1 MKFKYRL
8 ILWVLILL
16 LPVSGLAEGSVS
28 RLYSFSA
35 GEILDGDSMEEIRE
49 LLEEVRLELT
59 SDPQE
64 SFARGQAVLLSYG
77 KPVFTLRAEAS
88 RADDAFG
95 LYCSLL
101 GDCTLKCR
109 QDQVQDFLMSF
120 VDMLG
125 DLSVLQQDSL
135 DSLRPLALRAG
146 TLIQAT
152 LESSD
157 YSVSPAGIDPGAY
170 LERINALASSS
181 EILSC
186 ELDGTDPECPGAV
199 KKQIWRLSEEDR
211 TAFLDFTLSSL
222 ARIPFLSDAL
232 QNEKIR
238 IGTQP
243 LTEPFLRNLFSSLRG
258 ETTLTYYTDP
268 LNQILLM
275 QLSFPD
281 LSSLVEDPEF
291 RRIRGLEFRVNR
303 SGSEEEKNLTSLTT
317 ILLPGLEGTLLSARM
332 EMSPGSPIQPLP
344 GNKVYEVGGLD
355 SSGLRKL
362 FASLSFAIAGNAVNL
377 IMDLPPLVF
386 HTLLGRFF

>member
-1 MKFKYRL
+1 ML
-8 ILWVLILL
+8 ENAWVVCWWITGSTAWAMVFIIIGPLL
-16 LPVSGLAEGSVS
+16 
-28 RLYSFSA
+28 
-35 GEILDGDSMEEIRE
+35 D
-49 LLEEVRLELT
+49 T
-59 SDPQE
+59 
-64 SFARGQAVLLSYG
+64 
-77 KPVFTLRAEAS
+77 
-88 RADDAFG
+88 
-95 LYCSLL
+95 
-101 GDCTLKCR
+101 
-109 QDQVQDFLMSF
+109 
-120 VDMLG
+120 
-125 DLSVLQQDSL
+125 
-135 DSLRPLALRAG
+135 
-146 TLIQAT
+146 AT
-152 LESSD
+152 LFLVSMQVNASSVGAV
-157 YSVSPAGIDPGAY
+157 YLAGVPVNAIHAAATFLTLLVLCKPISEK

-377 IMDLPPLVF
+377 IMDLPPIVF